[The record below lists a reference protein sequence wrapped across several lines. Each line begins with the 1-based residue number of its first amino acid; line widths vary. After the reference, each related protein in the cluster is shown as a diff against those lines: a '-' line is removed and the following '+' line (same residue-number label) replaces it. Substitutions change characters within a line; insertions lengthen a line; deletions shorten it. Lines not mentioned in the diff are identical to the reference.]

1 MLTAC
6 PRLALVA
13 PAKQTPQWALA
24 FRDKRE
30 RLGIS
35 QEELAFRADVSQAL
49 ISQIERGLQNP
60 LRVNPARLEKLL
72 LELRWDPTAFTK
84 STGLELPFS
93 KPRDSALDGEM
104 AQMPYAGSA
113 AAGHAHDPEA
123 YISVPKTHMRPGA
136 LAFIVDGH
144 SMDPTLIDGDLVYV
158 DTNLVEPRNNRIY
171 AVHVEGN
178 GVQFRRCIRQ
188 GPVLMFVPDNAD
200 KGYPILRPEVC
211 AIRIVGEV
219 YGAPML
225 KEF

>member
-1 MLTAC
+1 MLTV
-6 PRLALVA
+6 PHTLSLVA
-13 PAKQTPQWALA
+13 PAKQTPRWALA

-30 RLGIS
+30 RMGIS

-49 ISQIERGLQNP
+49 VSQIERGHQNP

-72 LELRWDPTAFTK
+72 LELNWDPAAFTK
-84 STGLELPFS
+84 ATGLELPFS
-93 KPRDSALDGEM
+93 KPRDSAIDGEM
-104 AQMPYAGSA
+104 AHMPYAGSA

-123 YISVPKTHMRPGA
+123 FISVPKAHMRPGA

-144 SMDPTLIDGDLVYV
+144 SMDPTLKDADLVYV
-158 DTNLVEPRNNRIY
+158 DTHLVVPRNNRIY
-171 AVHVEGN
+171 AVRVEGN

-200 KGYPILRPEVC
+200 KGFPILRPEVD
-211 AIRIVGEV
+211 AIVVIGEV